1 MMQFLTEPQLNAVR
15 AADDASPRLKMPAN
29 KDNTNAANSMFEGDG
44 L

>member
-1 MMQFLTEPQLNAVR
+1 MMQFLTEPQLNAVL
-15 AADDASPRLKMPAN
+15 AADDASTRLKMPAN